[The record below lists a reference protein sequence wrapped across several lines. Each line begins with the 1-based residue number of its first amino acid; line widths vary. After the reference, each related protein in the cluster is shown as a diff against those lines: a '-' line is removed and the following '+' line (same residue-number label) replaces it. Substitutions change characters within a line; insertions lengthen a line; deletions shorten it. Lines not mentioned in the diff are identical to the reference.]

1 LDSHDYLVKP
11 WNQSSVAR
19 LLGTTSATVNRWLK
33 GKRYP
38 SIQLMRRIERQ
49 LKWSLLDQ
57 LNYIP
62 DMGYDTRYAA
72 RFEEIL
78 DARFGDGNGKGS
90 GV

>member
-1 LDSHDYLVKP
+1 LDSDDYLVKP
-11 WNQSSVAR
+11 WNQSSIAR
-19 LLGTTSATVNRWLK
+19 LLETTPTTVNRWLRS
-33 GKRYP
+33 KRYP
-38 SIQLMRRIERQ
+38 SIQLMRRIERR

-62 DMGYDTRYAA
+62 DSGYDPRYAA